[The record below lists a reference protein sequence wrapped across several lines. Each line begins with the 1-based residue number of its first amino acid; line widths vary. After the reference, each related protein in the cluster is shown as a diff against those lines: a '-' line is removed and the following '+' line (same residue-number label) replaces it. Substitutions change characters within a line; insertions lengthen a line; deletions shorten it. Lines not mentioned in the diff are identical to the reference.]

1 MKNLVISIVIIGAL
15 VTGLVIGF
23 GLEVNAC
30 ESECDSNMPQY
41 LSACC
46 VAELEERVFDMF
58 LEDYCTNYCEEC
70 DCYYYEICDCEYA
83 CAECS
88 EPVECDF
95 AIFVIAERDMIMDL
109 ADEMLEM
116 IQQEA
121 KRDSITDYDLCE
133 F

>member
-58 LEDYCTNYCEEC
+58 LEDYCVNYCEEC
-70 DCYYYEICDCEYA
+70 DCYYYEICDCEVP
-83 CAECS
+83 CAECN

-95 AIFVIAERDMIMDL
+95 KVFICDNYEAIADL
-109 ADEMLEM
+109 ADEMLED
-116 IQQEA
+116 IQQDYM
-121 KRDSITDYDLCE
+121 DSMTYYELCE

>member
-15 VTGLVIGF
+15 VTGLVLGF
-23 GLEVNAC
+23 GFTSEA
-30 ESECDSNMPQY
+30 SECENDSNMPQY

-88 EPVECDF
+88 ESVECDF
-95 AIFVIAERDMIMDL
+95 KVFICDNYDMIMEL
-109 ADEMLEM
+109 ADEMLEE

-121 KRDSITDYDLCE
+121 KRDSMTYYELCE

>member
-1 MKNLVISIVIIGAL
+1 MKKVLVGMLIGL
-15 VTGLVIGF
+15 GLVIGF
-23 GLEVNAC
+23 GFTSEA
-30 ESECDSNMPQY
+30 SECENDSNMPQY

-70 DCYYYEICDCEYA
+70 DCYYYEICDCEVP
-83 CAECS
+83 CAECNES
-88 EPVECDF
+88 VECDF
-95 AIFVIAERDMIMDL
+95 KVFICDNYDMIMDL

-121 KRDSITDYDLCE
+121 KRDSMSDYELCE